1 MAEIDRRA
9 LLRGM
14 LFGAAFVTAGGVAIT
29 SPELAKAF
37 PLAADKKGPIEPD
50 DLVQDQGPIKADDLV
65 KEQGDVELVQYYWRR
80 RRRWWWRRR
89 RWRRHRRWRW

>member
-29 SPELAKAF
+29 SPELAKAL
-37 PLAADKKGPIEPD
+37 PLAADKKGPIE
-50 DLVQDQGPIKADDLV
+50 ADDLV
-65 KEQGDVELVQYYWRR
+65 EEQGDVELVQYYWRR
-80 RRRWWWRRR
+80 RRRRWWRRR
-89 RWRRHRRWRW
+89 RRRCWWRRGRLVCVRRW